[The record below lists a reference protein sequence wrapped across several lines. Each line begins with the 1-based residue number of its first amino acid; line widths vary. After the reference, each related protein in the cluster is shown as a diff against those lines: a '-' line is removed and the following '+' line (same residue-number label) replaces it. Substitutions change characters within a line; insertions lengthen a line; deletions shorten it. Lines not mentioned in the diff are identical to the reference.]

1 MRFWLRRCCELG
13 IAITLLC
20 GSGPLSP
27 AQSADPRRELANAED
42 FRLRVSAA
50 LSLGRSRAA
59 DSRALLERA
68 LTDSHPSVRAAA
80 AAALGAIGDE
90 AALPVL
96 ERRLGGESSE
106 SVRSQL
112 RTTIASLKKSEPA
125 PAAPVTAKRY
135 GLQLGKVVVKSGS
148 REQELHNVFRESTQ
162 RRIASL
168 PGAVVVAD
176 GEKSAGMPLL
186 IIDGRLSKLAQQ
198 ADANGN
204 VGVTAQV
211 EFTVR
216 KVPENTLRGSLSGAA
231 TSVGTAKSLAAG
243 PRRIHALQDQAVE
256 GAVDSAMKGADEGLL
271 RASR

>member
-1 MRFWLRRCCELG
+1 
-13 IAITLLC
+13 
-20 GSGPLSP
+20 
-27 AQSADPRRELANAED
+27 
-42 FRLRVSAA
+42 
-50 LSLGRSRAA
+50 
-59 DSRALLERA
+59 
-68 LTDSHPSVRAAA
+68 
-80 AAALGAIGDE
+80 
-90 AALPVL
+90 
-96 ERRLGGESSE
+96 
-106 SVRSQL
+106 
-112 RTTIASLKKSEPA
+112 
-125 PAAPVTAKRY
+125 
-135 GLQLGKVVVKSGS
+135 
-148 REQELHNVFRESTQ
+148 
-162 RRIASL
+162 
-168 PGAVVVAD
+168 
-176 GEKSAGMPLL
+176 MPLL